1 VYINEPGDGLLP
13 VNSPQAMP
21 GCLKT
26 VRMNGVNHEEMK
38 YTPEA
43 QGYLND
49 IFYGTTYT
57 NRNSKFFVLN
67 RR

>member
-21 GCLKT
+21 GCLKK
-26 VRMNGVNHEEMK
+26 VEMQHINHEEMK
-38 YTPEA
+38 YTSMA

-49 IFYGTTYT
+49 IFSGKTYT
-57 NRNSKFFVLN
+57 NRNSTFFTLAIK
-67 RR
+67 